1 MRAAQRVEERARV
14 AAELERWCARVVRGD
29 FDVMPGEAVAPA
41 RAECFEGG
49 FFGGEARGV
58 VLGRRRAA
66 RVAVGALLLGED
78 ALAEARRARQ
88 SFTDAPDFDNV
99 YADGD
104 DHSGN

>member
-1 MRAAQRVEERARV
+1 M
-14 AAELERWCARVVRGD
+14 ELNCGALAPWTYN
-29 FDVMPGEAVAPA
+29 FDVTPADAVVPSG
-41 RAECFEGG
+41 AEGLHAG

-66 RVAVGALLLGED
+66 RVAVGALRFGED